1 MGTIF
6 AYSIGISLPIIL
18 MWAIYKTMLANT
30 TVHRFNRIILLSIYA
45 TALFVIPLLQIIPF
59 FIPNDANVIISVN
72 NITATIASEEA
83 PTEASG
89 FPILTILLDIYIL
102 GAIAMFLKLT
112 TALFRTTLLIKNS
125 YHIKHN
131 KYNIIVHNRAG
142 IVPFSWCR
150 WIFMNQTDYNEQFK
164 LIAAHESAH
173 LTQRHW
179 IDLMIAEIVIIV
191 NWFNPVAWLMRS
203 ALQDIHEYEA
213 DESVLRSENVDTKE
227 YQLFLIKKTVG
238 TRFAAIA
245 NSLNHSSLKKRITM
259 MISKKSQ
266 SKARMRALAL
276 VPATALAL
284 VFVNN
289 SAIASTLSS
298 IASTEA
304 VANMSDKD
312 SEKSSVISVQHAT
325 DNSKGDVIKAPDEM
339 PQFPGGMKA
348 LMEYISQNIRYP
360 EEAIKAN
367 KEGTVIVQFVITK
380 TGEIE
385 ETKVVRSQGE
395 SLDAEAVRVVKSLP
409 NFIPGKVNG
418 KPVNVMYTIPLNFK
432 MNTNKHK

>member
-6 AYSIGISLPIIL
+6 AYSIGISLPLFL
-18 MWAIYKTMLANT
+18 MWAIYKTLLAHT
-30 TVHRFNRIILLSIYA
+30 TLHHFNRMMLLSIYA
-45 TALFVIPLLQIIPF
+45 TALLIIPLLQSIPSLALSET
-59 FIPNDANVIISVN
+59 NAIISVSD
-72 NITATIASEEA
+72 ITATIAHEQQTDKSA
-83 PTEASG
+83 G
-89 FPILTILLDIYIL
+89 IPILPILLDIYVV
-102 GAIAMFLKLT
+102 GAIALLLKLII
-112 TALFRTTLLIKNS
+112 ALLRTLFLLKKS
-125 YHIKHN
+125 RHIKVN
-131 KYNIIVHNRAG
+131 GYNLVLHHHKG

-150 WIFMNQTDYNEQFK
+150 WIVMSQRDYNEQGD
-164 LIAAHESAH
+164 LIIAHESAH
-173 LTQRHW
+173 LRKRHW
-179 IDLMIAEIVIIV
+179 IDLIIAELVIIL
-191 NWFNPVAWLMRS
+191 NWFNPVAWFMRS

-213 DESVLRSENVDTKE
+213 DESVLKSGNVNLET

-259 MISKKSQ
+259 MLSKKSQ

-298 IASTEA
+298 VASTEA

-312 SEKSSVISVQHAT
+312 SEKSSVNAAQQSP
-325 DNSKGDVIKAPDEM
+325 DNEKGDVIKAPDEM

-380 TGEIE
+380 TGEIK
-385 ETKVVRSQGE
+385 ETKVARSQGE
-395 SLDAEAVRVVKSLP
+395 SLDAEAVRVVNSLP
-409 NFIPGKVNG
+409 NFIPGKVDG
-418 KPVNVMYTIPLNFK
+418 KPVNVMYTIPIKFK
-432 MNTNKHK
+432 MNTNNNK

>member
-18 MWAIYKTMLANT
+18 MWAIYKTLLAHT
-30 TVHRFNRIILLSIYA
+30 TLHRFNRMVLLSIYA
-45 TALFVIPLLQIIPF
+45 TALLIIPLLQSIPSLALSET
-59 FIPNDANVIISVN
+59 NAIISVSD
-72 NITATIASEEA
+72 ITATIAHEQQTDKSA
-83 PTEASG
+83 G
-89 FPILTILLDIYIL
+89 IPILPILLDIYVV
-102 GAIAMFLKLT
+102 GAIALLFKLIIALLHTFFLLK
-112 TALFRTTLLIKNS
+112 KS
-125 YHIKHN
+125 QHIKVN
-131 KYNIIVHNRAG
+131 GYNLALHQHKG

-150 WIFMNQTDYNEQFK
+150 WIVMNQKDYDEQGD
-164 LIAAHESAH
+164 LIIAHESAH
-173 LTQRHW
+173 LKKRHW
-179 IDLMIAEIVIIV
+179 IDLIIAELVIDL
-191 NWFNPVAWLMRS
+191 NWFNPGAWLMRS

-213 DESVLRSENVDTKE
+213 DESVLKSGNVNIET

-259 MISKKSQ
+259 MLSKKSQ

-298 IASTEA
+298 VASTEA

-385 ETKVVRSQGE
+385 GTKVVRSQGKL
-395 SLDAEAVRVVKSLP
+395 LDAEAVRVVNSLP
-409 NFIPGKVNG
+409 NFIPGKVDG
-418 KPVNVMYTIPLNFK
+418 KPVNVMYTIPIKFK
-432 MNTNKHK
+432 MSANNNK

>member
-1 MGTIF
+1 
-6 AYSIGISLPIIL
+6 
-18 MWAIYKTMLANT
+18 
-30 TVHRFNRIILLSIYA
+30 
-45 TALFVIPLLQIIPF
+45 
-59 FIPNDANVIISVN
+59 
-72 NITATIASEEA
+72 
-83 PTEASG
+83 
-89 FPILTILLDIYIL
+89 
-102 GAIAMFLKLT
+102 
-112 TALFRTTLLIKNS
+112 
-125 YHIKHN
+125 
-131 KYNIIVHNRAG
+131 
-142 IVPFSWCR
+142 
-150 WIFMNQTDYNEQFK
+150 
-164 LIAAHESAH
+164 
-173 LTQRHW
+173 
-179 IDLMIAEIVIIV
+179 
-191 NWFNPVAWLMRS
+191 
-203 ALQDIHEYEA
+203 
-213 DESVLRSENVDTKE
+213 
-227 YQLFLIKKTVG
+227 
-238 TRFAAIA
+238 
-245 NSLNHSSLKKRITM
+245 M

-266 SKARMRALAL
+266 SKVRMRALAL

-298 IASTEA
+298 IASSEA
-304 VANMSDKD
+304 VAYVSDKD
-312 SEKSSVISVQHAT
+312 SKKSSVIVAQQAT